1 LSYNNRGMKLAEA
14 KNQFIQAWGT
24 LGSKWGINRTMAQ
37 LHALLMVS
45 ADALSAEEMMEEL
58 NISRG
63 NVNMNIRELMDW
75 GLVEKKHKPG
85 DRKEYFWADK
95 DIWRITKQVAKE
107 RRKRELEPIIK
118 ALERVSDVEG
128 DKKDKNV
135 KAFIESINGI
145 KRMANNADKTLDT
158 MIKADEN
165 WFFGGILKL
174 FK

>member
-1 LSYNNRGMKLAEA
+1 MKLAEA
-14 KNQFIQAWGT
+14 KNQFIEAWGT

-45 ADALSAEEMMEEL
+45 PEPLSTEEMMEEL

-63 NVNMNIRELMDW
+63 NVNMNIRDLMDW

-85 DRKEYFWADK
+85 DRKEYFWAEK
-95 DIWRITKQVAKE
+95 DIWKVTKQVARE
-107 RRKRELEPIIK
+107 RKKRELEPISK
-118 ALERVSDVEG
+118 VLEQISDVEG

-135 KAFIESINGI
+135 KAFTETINGI
-145 KRMANNADKTLDT
+145 RRMASNADKTLDT
-158 MIKADEN
+158 MIKAEEN

>member
-1 LSYNNRGMKLAEA
+1 MQMKLAEA
-14 KNQFIQAWGT
+14 KNQFIHAWGT

-45 ADALSAEEMMEEL
+45 PEPLSTEDLMTEL

-75 GLVEKKHKPG
+75 GLVEKTHKPG
-85 DRKEYFWADK
+85 DRKEYFSAEK
-95 DIWRITKQVAKE
+95 DIWTITRQVAKE
-107 RRKRELEPIIK
+107 RKKRELEPIIK
-118 ALERVSDVEG
+118 VLEQVSQVEG

-135 KAFIESINGI
+135 KAFVDGISGI
-145 KRMANNADKTLDT
+145 KRMANNADKTLET

>member
-1 LSYNNRGMKLAEA
+1 MKLAEA
-14 KNQFIQAWGT
+14 KSQFIQAWGT

-37 LHALLMVS
+37 LHALLFVS
-45 ADALSAEEMMEEL
+45 AEPMSTEEMMEEL

-75 GLVEKKHKPG
+75 GLVEKMHKLG
-85 DRKEYFWADK
+85 DRKEYFCAEK
-95 DIWRITKQVAKE
+95 DIWKVAKQVAKE
-107 RRKRELEPIIK
+107 RKKRELEPIIK
-118 ALERVSDVEG
+118 VLEQVSEVEG

-135 KAFIESINGI
+135 KAFLEGINGI

-158 MIKADEN
+158 MVKAEEN

>member
-1 LSYNNRGMKLAEA
+1 MKLEEA
-14 KNQFIQAWGT
+14 KKQFIQAWGT

-37 LHALLMVS
+37 LHALLMI
-45 ADALSAEEMMEEL
+45 SAEPMSTEDMMEEL

-75 GLVEKKHKPG
+75 GLVEKIHKPG
-85 DRKEYFWADK
+85 DRKEYFSAEK
-95 DIWRITKQVAKE
+95 DIWIVTKQVAKE
-107 RRKRELEPIIK
+107 RKKRELEPIIK
-118 ALERVSDVEG
+118 VLEQVTEVDG

-145 KRMANNADKTLDT
+145 KRVATNADRTIET
-158 MIKADEN
+158 MIKAEES
-165 WFFGGILKL
+165 WFFGGLLKL

>member
-1 LSYNNRGMKLAEA
+1 MKLAEA
-14 KNQFIQAWGT
+14 KSQFIQAWGT

-37 LHALLMVS
+37 LHALLFVS
-45 ADALSAEEMMEEL
+45 AEPMSTEEIMDEL

-63 NVNMNIRELMDW
+63 NVNMNIRELMNW
-75 GLVEKKHKPG
+75 GLVEKMHKPG
-85 DRKEYFWADK
+85 DRKEYFWAEK
-95 DIWRITKQVAKE
+95 DIWKVAKQVAKE
-107 RRKRELEPIIK
+107 RKKRELEPIIK
-118 ALERVSDVEG
+118 VLEQVSEVEG

-135 KAFIESINGI
+135 KAFLEGINGI

-158 MIKADEN
+158 MVKADEN